1 LTQYQDRC
9 LALWTPD
16 EFEQQMAEM
25 ERLQD
30 QGLSARNL
38 ARVWASGSTEVEI
51 DRQGRVAI
59 PAYLR
64 EFARL
69 DGAVLVNGAIN
80 RVELWNPAEW
90 AARVLPAESQLT
102 EEPDTRDN
110 RETPTEPDERTP
122 SVTGP

>member
-102 EEPDTRDN
+102 ETE
-110 RETPTEPDERTP
+110 ETEETDERTP